1 MTPLDALRAAIEAE
15 IAALPRRY
23 PYVIVFAGDTEARAV
38 AGVSDSEGWWET
50 LLGGASL
57 QPSAL
62 FLVARKSGKPVA
74 LVQLELGYI
83 SDVEPQGRLCA
94 WAVDRSL
101 SLTERRR
108 VLLALMLPVVRAL
121 VSMGATTLVTN
132 NVPLADARNVD
143 IFGRLASVAGSRVVS
158 QRINRVDANDAQTL
172 VWHLPVTLPA
182 LEVAV

>member
-1 MTPLDALRAAIEAE
+1 MTLLEDLRAAIEAE
-15 IAALPRRY
+15 IAALPRRF
-23 PYVIVFAGDTEARAV
+23 PYVIAFAGDAEARTV
-38 AGVSDSEGWWET
+38 AQVSDSEGWWET

-57 QPSAL
+57 QPTAL
-62 FLVARKSGKPVA
+62 FLAASKAGKPLA
-74 LVQLELGYI
+74 LVQMELGYI

-94 WAVDRSL
+94 WAVDRAL

-108 VLLALMLPVVRAL
+108 ALLALMLPVVRAL

-132 NVPLADARNVD
+132 NVFTAEARNVD
-143 IFGRLASVAGSRVVS
+143 IFGRLATVAGSRVVS
-158 QRINRVDANDAQTL
+158 QRINRVDADDAQTL